1 MDDFSSDSWVD
12 EFSAHLRKN
21 VQLEKYALFQ
31 QDFLVALVQDTK
43 IDLVWATQISAISK
57 FRR

>member
-1 MDDFSSDSWVD
+1 MISDSWVA

-31 QDFLVALVQDTK
+31 QDFLVAVVQDTK
-43 IDLVWATQISAISK
+43 IDLVWAMQISAIV
-57 FRR
+57 FI

>member
-1 MDDFSSDSWVD
+1 MISDSWVT

-31 QDFLVALVQDTK
+31 QDFLVAAVQDTK
-43 IDLVWATQISAISK
+43 IDLV
-57 FRR
+57 

>member
-1 MDDFSSDSWVD
+1 MDDFSVLSDSWVA

-31 QDFLVALVQDTK
+31 QDFLVAAVQDTK
-43 IDLVWATQISAISK
+43 IDLVWAMQIPIV
-57 FRR
+57 FF

>member
-1 MDDFSSDSWVD
+1 MDDFSDSWVA

-31 QDFLVALVQDTK
+31 QDFLVAAVQDTK
-43 IDLVWATQISAISK
+43 IDLAWAMQISIV
-57 FRR
+57 FL

>member
-1 MDDFSSDSWVD
+1 MISDSWVA

-31 QDFLVALVQDTK
+31 QDFLVQDTK
-43 IDLVWATQISAISK
+43 IDLVWAMQISIA
-57 FRR
+57 FF